1 MSETQ
6 RKILSHWEQTRLRNN
21 VLEQHLLEES
31 KDALA
36 VMEAVKLDRPELL
49 NFPEVQQ
56 AFELFTE
63 AITLLDSIPG
73 KKTNEPKHR
82 DKIGDLFRQ
91 GWELLEPLGQA
102 LDQELKS
109 RNT

>member
-1 MSETQ
+1 MSEKQ

-21 VLEQHLLEES
+21 AIELHLLEES
-31 KDALA
+31 KEVLA
-36 VMEAVKLDRPELL
+36 VMESVKLDRPELL

-63 AITLLDSIPG
+63 AVTLLDAIPG

-91 GWELLEPLGQA
+91 GWEFLKPLAESGIRIDISQ
-102 LDQELKS
+102 
-109 RNT
+109 